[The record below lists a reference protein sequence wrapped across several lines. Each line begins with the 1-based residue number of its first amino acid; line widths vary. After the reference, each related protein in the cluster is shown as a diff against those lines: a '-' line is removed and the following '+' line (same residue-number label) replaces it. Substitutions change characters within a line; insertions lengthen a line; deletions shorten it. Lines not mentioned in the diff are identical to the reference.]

1 MNYEITFIS
10 RDAIDDVK
18 KSIENLDGSIIDTLD
33 LGRKKF
39 AYPIKKESAGLYT
52 SYVFTVDSEK
62 LNELEKKLRLNNNIL
77 RFLITQTKLEN
88 FAKLEKKETI
98 TEKFSQNKQQE
109 TKNPATNEPVAE
121 EKVEIK
127 EKTAE
132 EEKPAKSKVAKEKKE
147 TSKKQTTRP
156 VTEKKEAEVKKPK
169 KQKEVDVT
177 EEERLKALEDKLS
190 ALLKD

>member
-10 RDAIDDVK
+10 KDAIDDVK
-18 KSIENLDGSIIDTLD
+18 KQIENFNGEIIDSLD

-39 AYPIKKESAGLYT
+39 AYPIKKEVAGLYT
-52 SYVFTVDSEK
+52 SYVFTIDSEK

-77 RFLITQTKLEN
+77 RFLIIQTKLN
-88 FAKLEKKETI
+88 SFAKQEKKEIVPEELTQKNTVKEKLEEK
-98 TEKFSQNKQQE
+98 TEKPKE
-109 TKNPATNEPVAE
+109 TI
-121 EKVEIK
+121 EKVEEK
-127 EKTAE
+127 KTAAQE
-132 EEKPAKSKVAKEKKE
+132 VTKAVKKTVSKEKKE
-147 TSKKQTTRP
+147 TAKKI
-156 VTEKKEAEVKKPK
+156 KKESLVKAK